1 MTTEDQANYIDPNLP
16 PLLRDED
23 QVGFEEPEEE
33 IPADQR
39 EQAYQ
44 ILLERL
50 LGGTPLSSEELQL
63 LAYGILR
70 DPDVDIGNV
79 QEIFDQLG
87 DSPQSDAFEQAIAAS
102 DAIKPD
108 IVAETIINTI
118 ATAGVLGVAS
128 GSAAAGRGILARGT
142 ANVIETGGKLGLG
155 TGGKG
160 MGVGTAAMA
169 RATGQ
174 TALTATRSAVT
185 RKLVSRIVNAPLRKV
200 LLWGGGVGIGGLSV
214 AGAMLNA
221 QDESNVQARE
231 GTGPPETGG
240 TAPTTGGTTPDWFES
255 GRPSWANWRGPIAP
269 VAPRNQRSNRRQSL
283 APLQDLLEGRQPAAG
298 ALSPDLIAQAIAS
311 GVPEADVQAI
321 LSSQYQPYQSP
332 NPLSMGFYTVDP
344 VYFPQGSTAAGTPAA
359 APMTSVEQQ
368 QAMTLYRDLL
378 NGGRL
383 GPGFLE
389 EDIQGGAAEIM
400 DPFKGN
406 VRPGG
411 TIINAAFTQY
421 RGRTLLQHTLDAARR
436 YGVPAALLYGLIAL
450 ESSYNPNAVG
460 DNGDSYGLVQ
470 LNQPAHPEIPKSRAL
485 DPLFAIDWAASNL
498 LRNFNS
504 LGTWEAAAMAHNNP
518 ARAREFAS
526 TGTVSNTSARQQILA
541 YGAQVLNYAQQSGIG
556 DQQFDFDAL
565 NAGAAGPAPKDMTA
579 SQINAYKAHV
589 RDLWTAWM
597 GPGPADETFLN
608 QWANWLFAGTKG
620 DDDLEQTIK
629 KMSAGR
635 WPTKPTDLTWT
646 EWSLPYRG
654 QMEFMLEIPKMD
666 NTDPLLM
673 SVLNSPE
680 EGRDL
685 EKTIRMDSR
694 WTNTRNFR
702 DQFASV
708 ATELGKT
715 FGFTSQA
722 G

>member
-160 MGVGTAAMA
+160 MGVGTAAMV
-169 RATGQ
+169 RATGE
-174 TALTATRSAVT
+174 TALTATRSSLT
-185 RKLVSRIVNAPLRKV
+185 RNLVARIINAPLRKK
-200 LLWGGGVGIGGLSV
+200 LLWGAGVGIGGSSV
-214 AGAMLNA
+214 LGAYLNA
-221 QDESNVQARE
+221 QDASNVQARE
-231 GTGPPETGG
+231 G
-240 TAPTTGGTTPDWFES
+240 TAPTTGGTTPDGTAPDWMDS
-255 GRPSWANWRGPIAP
+255 GRPSWASWRGPIQPAS
-269 VAPRNQRSNRRQSL
+269 PRNQRSNRRQPLTALQELMQGYQVPAGTLPQDLIESSL
-283 APLQDLLEGRQPAAG
+283 ALGT
-298 ALSPDLIAQAIAS
+298 
-311 GVPEADVQAI
+311 PEEDVQQIVAG
-321 LSSQYQPYQSP
+321 QYEPYKKP
-332 NPLSMGFYTVDP
+332 NPLSMGFYTINP
-344 VYFPQGSTAAGTPAA
+344 VYFPQGATAAGVPAA
-359 APMTSVEQQ
+359 PPMTSTEQQ
-368 QAMTLYRDLL
+368 EAMLLYKDLL
-378 NGGRL
+378 NGGR
-383 GPGFLE
+383 GGAGFLE
-389 EDIQGGAAEIM
+389 EDIQGGAAEIL
-400 DPFKGN
+400 DPYKGN

-411 TIINAAFTQY
+411 TIINAAFTTY
-421 RGRTLLQHTLDAARR
+421 RGRTLLQHTLDAAKR
-436 YGVPAALLYGLIAL
+436 YGVPAALLYGMIAL

-460 DNGDSYGLVQ
+460 DNGDSFGLVQ
-470 LNQPAHPEIPKSRAL
+470 LNTPAHPEIPRSRAL
-485 DPLFAIDWAASNL
+485 DPLFAIDWAAANL
-498 LRNFNS
+498 LRNFNN
-504 LGTWEAAAMAHNNP
+504 LGTWEAALMAHNNP
-518 ARAREFAS
+518 SRAAEFAS

-541 YGAQVLNYAQQSGIG
+541 YAANALNYAQQSGIG
-556 DQQFDFDAL
+556 DQIFDFDAL
-565 NAGAAGPAPKDMTA
+565 NAGAAGPAPRDMTA
-579 SQINAYKAHV
+579 SQINGLKAHV
-589 RDLWTAWM
+589 RDLWEAWM

-608 QWANWLFAGTKG
+608 QWANWLFYGSKG

-629 KMSAGR
+629 KMSTGR
-635 WPTKPTDLTWT
+635 WPSKPVDLTWT

-654 QMEFMLEIPKMD
+654 QMEFMLELPKMD
-666 NTDPLLM
+666 NTDPLLQK
-673 SVLNSPE
+673 VLNEPV
-680 EGRDL
+680 EGREL
-685 EKTIRMDSR
+685 ELMIRNDDR
-694 WTNTRNFR
+694 WKSTENFR

-708 ATELGKT
+708 AEQLGET
-715 FGFTSQA
+715 FGFTA
-722 G
+722 VR